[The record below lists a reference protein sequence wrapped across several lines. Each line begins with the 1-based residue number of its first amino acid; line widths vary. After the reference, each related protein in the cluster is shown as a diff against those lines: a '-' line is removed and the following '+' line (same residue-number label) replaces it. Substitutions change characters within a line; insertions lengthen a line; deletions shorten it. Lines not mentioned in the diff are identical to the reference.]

1 MFNEKQKLES
11 GNDSTN
17 YQSAGDITVNQQGL
31 SYTEVK
37 DVAMMIFKTNF
48 VNLGEQVDH
57 IVNERAEKIIN
68 DYLEKLR
75 KENPEAILNT
85 IDPDI
90 RYGIYEAQKS
100 YARSGR
106 EDTEKLLVNLLY
118 ERTVTSNDEMRRIIL
133 NEALEVASKMTN
145 LHINLLSISFLGRM
159 VNFTNKVNPE
169 NFVNLI
175 SPFAYVFELN
185 KDKYTDYYL
194 LASLG
199 CGEIS
204 IGSVNFDKMIS
215 GKNILNLETEGMIRE
230 QIVNYP
236 ILNKMKTFWDN
247 PNRKMQNMTTTPI
260 GSVLAI
266 VNINRVLGF
275 KAIPLEL
282 AF

>member
-48 VNLGEQVDH
+48 VDLGEQVDQ
-57 IVNERAEKIIN
+57 IVNERAETIIN

-75 KENPEAILNT
+75 KENPQAILNT
-85 IDPDI
+85 IDPDV

-106 EDTEKLLVNLLY
+106 EDTEKLLVDLLY
-118 ERTVTSNDEMRRIIL
+118 ERTVTSNNEMRRIIL
-133 NEALEVASKMTN
+133 NEALDVASKMTK
-145 LHINLLSISFLGRM
+145 LHLDLLSISFLGRI

-169 NFVNLI
+169 NFIDLI

-185 KDKYTDYYL
+185 KDKYTDYYYL
-194 LASLG
+194 TSLG
-199 CGEIS
+199 CSEIS
-204 IGSVNFDKMIS
+204 IGSVDFDNAIS
-215 GKNILNLETEGMIRE
+215 GKNLLNLETEQEIRQ
-230 QIVNYP
+230 QIINYP
-236 ILNKMKTFWDN
+236 ILNKMKIFWDN

-260 GSVLAI
+260 GSTLAI
-266 VNINRVLGF
+266 VNINRTLGY

>member
-145 LHINLLSISFLGRM
+145 LHIDLLSISFLGRM